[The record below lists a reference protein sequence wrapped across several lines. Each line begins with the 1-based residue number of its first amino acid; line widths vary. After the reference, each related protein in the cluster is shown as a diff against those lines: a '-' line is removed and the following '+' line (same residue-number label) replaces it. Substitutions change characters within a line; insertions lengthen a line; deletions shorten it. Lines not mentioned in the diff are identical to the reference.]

1 MPKHAMIEVV
11 EPNEEE
17 EEEDILTTSATYR
30 MKQSPT
36 FQIYITWT
44 DIL

>member
-1 MPKHAMIEVV
+1 MIEVV
-11 EPNEEE
+11 EPEEEE

-30 MKQSPT
+30 MKQSPA
-36 FQIYITWT
+36 FEIYVAQT